1 LAKSSLILQIFVD
14 IKPTS
19 ERKQSPSDGTRHGGD
34 NCWPTAVGGE
44 MLSIVNGNLW
54 GGFIAD
60 LSYVNFVPLGD
71 FLDADQ
77 HRLFKY
83 PQEYRQ
89 NRQAV
94 HNLHTTNL

>member
-1 LAKSSLILQIFVD
+1 MAKSSLILQIFVD

-71 FLDADQ
+71 FLDINGDIINLGSTFGRSQ
-77 HRLFKY
+77 IDLFS
-83 PQEYRQ
+83 PQI
-89 NRQAV
+89 
-94 HNLHTTNL
+94 